1 MQKKYVFQKRL
12 FTNLRCDK
20 KRQDKMKSYL
30 KLQFALL
37 SRQIR
42 DFGMNPVVGYVLIV
56 VLFVGVCELL
66 YVRVPKYAPYII
78 MLFCLAPQNVLS
90 KKERSDFLHI
100 VYGGRA
106 KRKIRI
112 VENMI
117 VCIPVTVMLL
127 IHNQYIITIIAL
139 ILSVSAAFVETKSKS
154 FVIPTPFSNRP
165 FEFSIGF
172 RQTFF
177 IFPLIYGLMIISVIV
192 NNLNLALALF
202 FMLCLLIAVFYLTP
216 ENEYFVWIYAKNPAK
231 FLMHKILTI
240 LKNTTVLALP
250 MIVLIA
256 LFFTPYVCQAMLLL
270 AVGEM
275 FITTVMLAKYSVFPN
290 QIGIMEI
297 IFVSLFFVPPFFL
310 LVIPYFYFNSIKQL
324 HNYLYD

>member
-100 VYGGRA
+100 VYGGRM

-112 VENMI
+112 VENLI
-117 VCIPVTVMLL
+117 VGIPVFVILL
-127 IHNQYIITIIAL
+127 IHNQYIITAVTL
-139 ILSVSAAFVETKSKS
+139 VLSVLAAFVETNSKS
-154 FVIPTPFSNRP
+154 FVMPTPFSKNP
-165 FEFSIGF
+165 FEFSVGF
-172 RQTFF
+172 RQTLYF
-177 IFPLIYGLMIISVIV
+177 FPLIYGLTIISVIV
-192 NNLNLALALF
+192 DNLNLGLASV
-202 FMLCLLIAVFYLTP
+202 FMLCLLVAVFYLNP
-216 ENEYFVWIYAKNPAK
+216 ENEYFVWIYAKSPAK
-231 FLMHKILTI
+231 FLMHKVLTI
-240 LKNTTVLALP
+240 VKNTSLLALP

-256 LFFTPYVCQAMLLL
+256 VFFTPYVWQALLIL
-270 AVGEM
+270 AVGEL
-275 FITTVMLAKYSVFPN
+275 FITTIMLAKYSVFPN
-290 QIGIMEI
+290 QIGIMEM
-297 IFVSLFFVPPFFL
+297 IFVALLFVPPFFL
-310 LVIPYFYFNSIKQL
+310 FVIPYFYFNSIKQL
-324 HNYLYD
+324 NNYLYD